1 MNIKGN
7 EDLRVQKTISS
18 IKEAFK
24 KLIIEKDF
32 EKMDVKEV
40 CQIALI
46 NPKTFY
52 HYYGSLD
59 DLLMEIHMDATNDFL
74 KILSKYKIPDEL
86 KEFNEEFFADLSNR
100 GESYEKIMMSGN
112 FGYIKFKTLEK
123 ILNNLYDDYDVYKNM
138 DSFEKGV
145 IINYINTTILDVYR
159 RWIDSGKMEPLSNVV
174 DLSYN
179 LMRYG
184 VNGFLGKEE

>member
-1 MNIKGN
+1 
-7 EDLRVQKTISS
+7 
-18 IKEAFK
+18 
-24 KLIIEKDF
+24 
-32 EKMDVKEV
+32 
-40 CQIALI
+40 
-46 NPKTFY
+46 
-52 HYYGSLD
+52 
-59 DLLMEIHMDATNDFL
+59 
-74 KILSKYKIPDEL
+74 
-86 KEFNEEFFADLSNR
+86 
-100 GESYEKIMMSGN
+100 MMSGN